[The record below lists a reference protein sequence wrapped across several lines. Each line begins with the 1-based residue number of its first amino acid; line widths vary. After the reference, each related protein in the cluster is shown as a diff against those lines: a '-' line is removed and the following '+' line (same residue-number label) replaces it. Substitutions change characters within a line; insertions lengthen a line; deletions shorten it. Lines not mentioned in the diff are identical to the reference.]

1 MIEIEN
7 IIIKRNKIDLNR
19 TSTCMF
25 VLIAAVFMNITMTLQ
40 KELRKLITM
49 TFQNTNLIELYV

>member
-7 IIIKRNKIDLNR
+7 IIAKRNKTGLSQ
-19 TSTCMF
+19 TSTYMF
-25 VLIAAVFMNITMTLQ
+25 ALIAAVSMNITMTLQ

-49 TFQNTNLIELYV
+49 TFQNTNLKKLHA